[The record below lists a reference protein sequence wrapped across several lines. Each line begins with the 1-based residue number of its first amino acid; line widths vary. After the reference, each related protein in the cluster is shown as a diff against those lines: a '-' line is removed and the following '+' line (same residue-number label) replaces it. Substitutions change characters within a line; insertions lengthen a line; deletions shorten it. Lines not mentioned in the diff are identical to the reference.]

1 MLGLGGVKSGLC
13 EKKSDCVRLCP
24 GCGFSVFC
32 KMNAQRFNVT
42 GYAENLYDGTVLM
55 EVEGKDYVVDTYL
68 KTVAKGNQYI
78 DVERMETQTIPLK
91 EDRSFQI
98 KY

>member
-1 MLGLGGVKSGLC
+1 MSYVRKKVIVYGYVQGV
-13 EKKSDCVRLCP
+13 
-24 GCGFSVFC
+24 GFRYFA

-42 GYAENLYDGTVLM
+42 GYVENLYDGTVLM
-55 EVEGKDYVVDTYL
+55 EVEGKDYVVDAYL
-68 KTVAKGNQYI
+68 KTISKGNRYI
-78 DVERMETQTIPLK
+78 DVDRMDVKNIPLQ

>member
-1 MLGLGGVKSGLC
+1 MAYVRKRVIVYGYVQGV
-13 EKKSDCVRLCP
+13 
-24 GCGFSVFC
+24 GFRCFA

-78 DVERMETQTIPLK
+78 DVERMEVQTIPLQ